1 MAYVGK
7 NISVAGFG
15 AKGDF
20 VMGDA
25 HITNLI
31 WRKQPQQHTH
41 ALDDFLLDLFASAV
55 LQKSRMSLRFFARVR
70 QA

>member
-31 WRKQPQQHTH
+31 WRKQPAIDRDAH
-41 ALDDFLLDLFASAV
+41 ALGLTSSHLLV
-55 LQKSRMSLRFFARVR
+55 LKRVSVD
-70 QA
+70 

>member
-41 ALDDFLLDLFASAV
+41 ALDFLTSSRLLF
-55 LQKSRMSLRFFARVR
+55 FERVG
-70 QA
+70 

>member
-1 MAYVGK
+1 MPQLGAFDFASQGQMAYVGK

-31 WRKQPQQHTH
+31 WRKQPQQRAHTH
-41 ALDDFLLDLFASAV
+41 LT
-55 LQKSRMSLRFFARVR
+55 
-70 QA
+70 